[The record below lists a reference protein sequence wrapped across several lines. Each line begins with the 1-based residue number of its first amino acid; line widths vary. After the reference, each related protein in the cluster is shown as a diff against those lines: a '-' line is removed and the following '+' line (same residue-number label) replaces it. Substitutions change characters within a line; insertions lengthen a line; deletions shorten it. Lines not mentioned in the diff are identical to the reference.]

1 MKIIKTYII
10 LFFSIIFFFNACTS
24 VKEGLSGER
33 KKGTD
38 EFLVEKKSPLV
49 LPPSFGELPEPKN
62 TENKNKKAKH
72 ENDFN
77 LKELISKNSVKNKNA
92 SNNSLDTTVES
103 LIIKKIN
110 KN

>member
-38 EFLVEKKSPLV
+38 EFLV
-49 LPPSFGELPEPKN
+49 
-62 TENKNKKAKH
+62 
-72 ENDFN
+72 
-77 LKELISKNSVKNKNA
+77 
-92 SNNSLDTTVES
+92 
-103 LIIKKIN
+103 
-110 KN
+110 